1 MYDFLLG
8 RMHFTGS
15 DGYQIFLVFA
25 PMISLLI
32 LDSNEKVTNWIS
44 TRILSEKINPFDTN
58 LEPTMSN
65 LDNDRV
71 ILKVSNSVQIV
82 QSNLFSFYS

>member
-1 MYDFLLG
+1 
-8 RMHFTGS
+8 MHFTGS